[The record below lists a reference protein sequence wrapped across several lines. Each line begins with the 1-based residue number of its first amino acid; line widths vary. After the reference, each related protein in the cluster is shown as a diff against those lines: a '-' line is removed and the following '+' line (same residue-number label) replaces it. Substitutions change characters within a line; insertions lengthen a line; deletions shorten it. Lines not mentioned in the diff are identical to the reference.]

1 MEDNSTPEN
10 SSADKIVSPF
20 SEVEGQVP
28 GPKRHRGR
36 MVLIVGI
43 VLLLLAAG
51 GIGGVVLDSYLNDP
65 YRTME
70 AFPVEKFLESPRSL
84 AGSKF
89 KAELRVEADLNYK
102 EGVGRLMLF
111 TSRQDSRPIAVMV
124 PEVVGQDIYFTKGQS
139 YIAELEVKEGGLIY
153 ANSCKKN

>member
-1 MEDNSTPEN
+1 MGAEQTPDSNSPDN
-10 SSADKIVSPF
+10 IVSPF

-28 GPKRHRGR
+28 QPKRDRSR
-36 MVLIVGI
+36 TILIVGI
-43 VLLLLAAG
+43 ILLLLVAG
-51 GIGGVVLDSYLNDP
+51 AVGGVVLNGYLNDP

-70 AFPVEKFLESPRSL
+70 DFPVEKFLDSPRSL

-89 KAELRVEADLNYK
+89 KAELRVEADLDYK

-111 TSRQDSRPIAVMV
+111 SGLKDSRPLAVMV